1 MRIGLLLIALCA
13 MLLAGCAKTS
23 TMKMKV
29 YSEATQDSVELSYS
43 DVPIDSVCAEENRS
57 KYPEDWTNGCD
68 SYQTAIT
75 VMKVTLITLL
85 TIPMVMIVACLPF
98 MMAGGK

>member
-1 MRIGLLLIALCA
+1 MLIALCA

-23 TMKMKV
+23 TKKMKV
-29 YSEATQDSVELSYS
+29 YSEAAQDSVELSYS

-68 SYQTAIT
+68 SYQTAVS
-75 VMKVTLITLL
+75 VMKVMFIALL
-85 TIPMVMIVACLPF
+85 AIPTVMIAACLPF